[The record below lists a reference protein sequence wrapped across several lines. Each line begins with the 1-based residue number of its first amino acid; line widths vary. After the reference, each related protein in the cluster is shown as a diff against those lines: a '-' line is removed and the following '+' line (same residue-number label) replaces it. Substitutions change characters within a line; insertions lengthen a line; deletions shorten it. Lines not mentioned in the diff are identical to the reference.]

1 MARLGKFNS
10 DRIFCHLSDH
20 GLIRAFKNGLLKMI
34 SSNGQRVL
42 TEVFVS
48 IRMIHPEMLSM
59 NHFVFLAESL
69 EKHSGGIDDFI

>member
-1 MARLGKFNS
+1 VARLGKFNS

-42 TEVFVS
+42 TEVLVS
-48 IRMIHPEMLSM
+48 SRMTAHEMLSM
-59 NHFVFLAESL
+59 PAFVFLAESL

>member
-1 MARLGKFNS
+1 LGKFNS
-10 DRIFCHLSDH
+10 DRIFWHFPDH
-20 GLIRAFKNGLLKMI
+20 GIIRAFKNGLLKMI